1 MMSDWIGGSHT
12 NRNKKGDFGDE
23 DRPPVEV
30 VPVGQQRAAL
40 EFIINTIFEED
51 AYGLSPN
58 LLTHFN
64 VDKWY
69 GGGGERGEA
78 TWPIHDRILGSQAS
92 ILSAILAPSRLGM
105 VYDNEFI
112 IPAEEDALT
121 VAEIFQTLMDS
132 VYATIQDETDGDWT
146 NRTPMISSMDRNLQA
161 EMTDRLVDLSTGR
174 VRMFRPVRTLAL
186 YHTRQLHGRI
196 GRIIKKNRSNIDT
209 YSLAHLQDMH
219 ERLGKAL
226 EIVYTM

>member
-1 MMSDWIGGSHT
+1 
-12 NRNKKGDFGDE
+12 
-23 DRPPVEV
+23 
-30 VPVGQQRAAL
+30 
-40 EFIINTIFEED
+40 
-51 AYGLSPN
+51 
-58 LLTHFN
+58 
-64 VDKWY
+64 
-69 GGGGERGEA
+69 
-78 TWPIHDRILGSQAS
+78 
-92 ILSAILAPSRLGM
+92 M
-105 VYDNEFI
+105 VYDNEFMV
-112 IPAEEDALT
+112 PADEDALT

-132 VYATIQDETDGDWT
+132 IYVNLNETEGDWT

-196 GRIIKKNRSNIDT
+196 AKIIKKNRNNIDT